1 MLQNKKNLLL
11 FKSALTIGDKHYVS
25 QPQLVGVF
33 YYFHRKLLFFFYYF
47 SRKLIIFFF
56 WLNAINQSSSLDK
69 FSFKGTFYVICCYLE
84 HFRTFKSLTCIIKK
98 YKIKCFSK
106 NVTGGFMHKRPSY
119 SYIIF

>member
-25 QPQLVGVF
+25 QPQLVEVF
-33 YYFHRKLLFFFYYF
+33 YYFYRKLLFFLLFLPKINY
-47 SRKLIIFFF
+47 FFF

-106 NVTGGFMHKRPSY
+106 NMTGGFMHKRPSY
-119 SYIIF
+119 SYTIF